1 MEYKVMSRY
10 ELRNYIFNLWNS
22 LSMFDGDERDN
33 EEILEEI
40 YDNLGNKEGI
50 DTEIDYVRQELEKW
64 EKDSL
69 QYEGLDK
76 LWNYLNWYKTSF
88 EGASKMITLIY
99 EWIGDNYGSQEMEYP
114 SYDVVSLG
122 MYLKKE
128 LENDKSK

>member
-1 MEYKVMSRY
+1 MEYKVMNRY

-22 LSMFDGDERDN
+22 LGMFDGDERDE

-40 YDNLGNKEGI
+40 YDNLESKEGI

-64 EKDSL
+64 DQDSL

-88 EGASKMITLIY
+88 EKSEKIIDLLY
-99 EWIGDNYGSQEMEYP
+99 KWVGDNYGSQEETDP
-114 SYDVVSLG
+114 SYDLVGLG
-122 MYLKKE
+122 MYLGKE
-128 LENDKSK
+128 LENE